1 VSEAEI
7 PDLTTAHYTTIAV
20 ESTQK
25 RGTIPQNLI
34 LVHIRP
40 ATPHDHDIFQQAA
53 SCTSE
58 QLADAWMTWAEIQ
71 TQQDLPANHSSH
83 ATHAFSISITDT
95 QSHPLQVSW
104 ILLAKAKSLDVV
116 TQQVASDKFP

>member
-1 VSEAEI
+1 MSEAEI

-25 RGTIPQNLI
+25 RGSIQQNLI

-40 ATPHDHDIFQQAA
+40 ATPHDHGIFQQAA

-58 QLADAWMTWAEIQ
+58 ELADAWMTWAEIQ
-71 TQQDLPANHSSH
+71 TQQDLPANHSSDV
-83 ATHAFSISITDT
+83 THASSISMVLWLWC
-95 QSHPLQVSW
+95 HPPQVSW
-104 ILLAKAKSLDVV
+104 ILLAKPKSLDVV
-116 TQQVASDKFP
+116 T